1 MGSTGRQEQEG
12 EDERGEKGGNG
23 EKRKRKKVYVCV
35 CGGGVHITH
44 LCGLSSV
51 LPFGSFLPDTPRPI
65 QMIQKW

>member
-23 EKRKRKKVYVCV
+23 EKRKRKKVYVCG
-35 CGGGVHITH
+35 GGGVHITH